1 MCHALLC
8 VKEIHQLMTGR
19 GFRVAT
25 SPVVNVNQH
34 FTKMS
39 KIIKKVVFPWKKRR
53 NLLATVSIS
62 ITFIVYTCILNS
74 QRPCSEEKAL
84 QAYHNVVSIC

>member
-1 MCHALLC
+1 MLFHNSSKFDFCIGVEMVMCHALLC

-39 KIIKKVVFPWKKRR
+39 KIIKKVVFPSMK
-53 NLLATVSIS
+53 
-62 ITFIVYTCILNS
+62 
-74 QRPCSEEKAL
+74 
-84 QAYHNVVSIC
+84 